1 MQTKNAISQKRQF
14 STNLILHALFLLVN
28 KIIGK
33 FILLKRYPQR
43 YVQSMNITLAYGFS
57 R

>member
-33 FILLKRYPQR
+33 FILLKGYPQR